1 MGRRVTLLFM
11 ARVDH
16 KKIRQLIAQKQ
27 KTVTDRQ
34 FFSSRA
40 FAAYFADM
48 ALAQTRRYGYHR
60 RVKVRTVWEPKNGNT
75 AMTNNE
81 LIWLNAGHP
90 SITQHKSRAERY
102 AQLCGLF
109 AHELGHVLYTD
120 FITSQTHLTR
130 LDSGFWYPEPPP
142 LRTSREQH
150 AEEELWDYSGDSRK
164 HQSMVRFIMHDI
176 MNILED
182 GYIEQRMIAEYPG
195 VLGQNL
201 QARRAS
207 TFADMPTL
215 SQVIENEPEQGHVW
229 LTIQQALLS
238 YMKWGELKYGDT
250 PLTDERVQVVFG
262 LLPELDKALLSRDL
276 RDRCRAANLI
286 MVRCWHYIKDF
297 LDHCEEMAEQAT
309 PGGDDSV
316 AVGILQQLVSALA
329 GASAAAEGSS
339 APATGAPGKAAPPT
353 SGSTAANRAKTAML
367 AAQAA
372 EESEEETENTAGS
385 ATGAEEQEGD
395 DGTESPTPLGTSED
409 DEENGSNGSGGLGD
423 ELSAGSSDNQQPSN
437 CQTVSDTEQ
446 GRLPQRQTDTLSV
459 PEGGTTEHDDT
470 YRGTGYA
477 NAASDIA
484 RILEAVA
491 EDAVHTS
498 LEKERKRELNELAQS
513 ISYGNIHNGVNMT
526 VHRICEVEPE
536 LRDEYD
542 EVADDLLHISRQ
554 LQKSVTQKLE
564 DSRRGGKQTSLLMGR
579 RLDAHAIARLDGRV
593 FCKNALPNEAPALSV
608 GLLLDESGS
617 MCSCDR
623 ATYARATAIILY
635 DFCRALDIPIMV
647 YGHST
652 SSGCVDLYSY
662 AEFDAIDRDDRY
674 RLMDI
679 SSRGSNRDGAA
690 LRYVAE
696 QLAKRTEDVK
706 ILMLVSDGQPADS
719 GYYGTAAEEDLR
731 GVKQEYQRKGILF
744 VAAAIG
750 ADKDNIERIYGDSF
764 LDITDLNKLPVK
776 LAGIIKRYI
785 R

>member
-1 MGRRVTLLFM
+1 M

-385 ATGAEEQEGD
+385 AVGAEEQEGD

>member
-1 MGRRVTLLFM
+1 M

-339 APATGAPGKAAPPT
+339 APATGAPGNAAPPT
-353 SGSTAANRAKTAML
+353 SESTAANRAKTAML
-367 AAQAA
+367 AAQTA
-372 EESEEETENTAGS
+372 EEPEDETENAAGS
-385 ATGAEEQEGD
+385 AVGAEEQEGD

-423 ELSAGSSDNQQPSN
+423 ELSAGNSDNQQPSN

-652 SSGCVDLYSY
+652 SSGRVDLYSY

>member
-1 MGRRVTLLFM
+1 M

-262 LLPELDKALLSRDL
+262 LLPELDKALLSRDP

-297 LDHCEEMAEQAT
+297 LDHCEEVAAQAT

-353 SGSTAANRAKTAML
+353 SGTTAANRAKTAML

-372 EESEEETENTAGS
+372 EEPEEETENTAGS

-536 LRDEYD
+536 LRDEYN

-652 SSGCVDLYSY
+652 SSGRVDLYSY

>member
-1 MGRRVTLLFM
+1 M

-372 EESEEETENTAGS
+372 EEPEEETENTAGS
-385 ATGAEEQEGD
+385 AVRAEEQEGD

-652 SSGCVDLYSY
+652 SSGRVDLYSY

>member
-1 MGRRVTLLFM
+1 M

-353 SGSTAANRAKTAML
+353 TGSTAANRAKTAML

-372 EESEEETENTAGS
+372 EEPEDETENAAGS

-437 CQTVSDTEQ
+437 CQTGSDTEQ

-542 EVADDLLHISRQ
+542 EVAGDLLHISRQ

-652 SSGCVDLYSY
+652 SSGRVDLYSY

>member
-1 MGRRVTLLFM
+1 M

-142 LRTSREQH
+142 LRTSRVQH

-385 ATGAEEQEGD
+385 AVGAEEQEGD

-409 DEENGSNGSGGLGD
+409 DEENGSNGSGGPGD

>member
-1 MGRRVTLLFM
+1 M

-75 AMTNNE
+75 AMSNNE

-367 AAQAA
+367 AAQTA
-372 EESEEETENTAGS
+372 EEPEDETENAAGS
-385 ATGAEEQEGD
+385 AVGAEEQEGD

-652 SSGCVDLYSY
+652 SSGRVDLYSY

-696 QLAKRTEDVK
+696 QLAKRTEEVK

-764 LDITDLNKLPVK
+764 LDITNLNKLPVK

>member
-1 MGRRVTLLFM
+1 M

-367 AAQAA
+367 ATQAA

-385 ATGAEEQEGD
+385 AVGAEEQEGD

-652 SSGCVDLYSY
+652 SSGRVDLYSY

-764 LDITDLNKLPVK
+764 LDITNLNKLPVK

>member
-1 MGRRVTLLFM
+1 M

-150 AEEELWDYSGDSRK
+150 AEEELWDYSGNSRK

-339 APATGAPGKAAPPT
+339 APATGAPGNAAPPT

-385 ATGAEEQEGD
+385 AVGAEEQEGD

-652 SSGCVDLYSY
+652 SSGRVDLYSY

>member
-1 MGRRVTLLFM
+1 M

-142 LRTSREQH
+142 LRTNREQH
-150 AEEELWDYSGDSRK
+150 AEEELWDYSGNSRK

-297 LDHCEEMAEQAT
+297 LDHCKEMAEQAT

-339 APATGAPGKAAPPT
+339 APATGAPGNAAPPT

-385 ATGAEEQEGD
+385 AVGAEEQEGD

-652 SSGCVDLYSY
+652 SSGRVDLYSY

>member
-1 MGRRVTLLFM
+1 M

-150 AEEELWDYSGDSRK
+150 AEEELWDYSGNSRK

-297 LDHCEEMAEQAT
+297 LDHCKEMAEQAT

-339 APATGAPGKAAPPT
+339 APATGAPGNAAPPT

-372 EESEEETENTAGS
+372 EEPEEETENTAGS

-652 SSGCVDLYSY
+652 SSGRVDLYSY

>member
-1 MGRRVTLLFM
+1 M

-652 SSGCVDLYSY
+652 SSGRVDLYSY

-764 LDITDLNKLPVK
+764 LDITNLNKLPVK

>member
-1 MGRRVTLLFM
+1 M

-353 SGSTAANRAKTAML
+353 SGSTVANRAKTAML

-385 ATGAEEQEGD
+385 AVGAEEQEGD

-423 ELSAGSSDNQQPSN
+423 ELSVGNSDNQQPSN

-652 SSGCVDLYSY
+652 SSGRVDLYSY

>member
-1 MGRRVTLLFM
+1 M

-150 AEEELWDYSGDSRK
+150 AEEELWDYSGNSRK

-297 LDHCEEMAEQAT
+297 LDHCKEMAEQAT

-339 APATGAPGKAAPPT
+339 APATGAPGNAAPPT

-385 ATGAEEQEGD
+385 AVGAEEQEGD
-395 DGTESPTPLGTSED
+395 DGTESLTPLGTSED

-652 SSGCVDLYSY
+652 SSGRVDLYSY

>member
-1 MGRRVTLLFM
+1 MGKRVTLLFM

-150 AEEELWDYSGDSRK
+150 AEEELWDYSGNSRK

-297 LDHCEEMAEQAT
+297 LDHCKEMAEQAT

-339 APATGAPGKAAPPT
+339 APATGAPGNAAPPT

-385 ATGAEEQEGD
+385 AVGAEEQEGD

-652 SSGCVDLYSY
+652 SSGRVDLYSY

>member
-1 MGRRVTLLFM
+1 M

-372 EESEEETENTAGS
+372 EEPEEETENTAGS

-635 DFCRALDIPIMV
+635 DFCRALDIPITV

>member
-1 MGRRVTLLFM
+1 M

-385 ATGAEEQEGD
+385 ATGAEEQEGN

-652 SSGCVDLYSY
+652 SSGRVDLYSY

>member
-1 MGRRVTLLFM
+1 M

-372 EESEEETENTAGS
+372 EESEEETENAAGS

>member
-1 MGRRVTLLFM
+1 M

-48 ALAQTRRYGYHR
+48 ALVQTRRYGYHR

-120 FITSQTHLTR
+120 FIPSQPHLTR

-339 APATGAPGKAAPPT
+339 APATGAPGNAAPPT

-385 ATGAEEQEGD
+385 AVGAEEQEGD

-652 SSGCVDLYSY
+652 SSGRVDLYSY

>member
-1 MGRRVTLLFM
+1 M

-339 APATGAPGKAAPPT
+339 APATGAPGNAAPPT
-353 SGSTAANRAKTAML
+353 SESTAANRAKTAML
-367 AAQAA
+367 AAQTA
-372 EESEEETENTAGS
+372 EEPEDETENAAGS

-395 DGTESPTPLGTSED
+395 DGIESPTPLDTSED

-652 SSGCVDLYSY
+652 SSGRVDLYSY

>member
-1 MGRRVTLLFM
+1 M

-150 AEEELWDYSGDSRK
+150 AEEELWDYSSNSRK

-372 EESEEETENTAGS
+372 EEPEEETENTAGS
-385 ATGAEEQEGD
+385 ATGAEEQEGN

-542 EVADDLLHISRQ
+542 EVADDLLHISLQ

-652 SSGCVDLYSY
+652 SSGRVDLYSY

>member
-1 MGRRVTLLFM
+1 M

-385 ATGAEEQEGD
+385 AVGAEEQEGD

-409 DEENGSNGSGGLGD
+409 DEENGSNGSGGPGD

>member
-1 MGRRVTLLFM
+1 M

-262 LLPELDKALLSRDL
+262 RLPELDKALLSRDL

>member
-1 MGRRVTLLFM
+1 M

-353 SGSTAANRAKTAML
+353 SGSTVANRAKTAML

-385 ATGAEEQEGD
+385 AVGAEEQEGD

-652 SSGCVDLYSY
+652 SSGRVDLYSY

-764 LDITDLNKLPVK
+764 LDITNLNKLPVK

>member
-1 MGRRVTLLFM
+1 M

-339 APATGAPGKAAPPT
+339 VPATGAPGKAAPST

-385 ATGAEEQEGD
+385 ATGSEEQEGD

-477 NAASDIA
+477 C
-484 RILEAVA
+484 RI
-491 EDAVHTS
+491 
-498 LEKERKRELNELAQS
+498 
-513 ISYGNIHNGVNMT
+513 
-526 VHRICEVEPE
+526 
-536 LRDEYD
+536 
-542 EVADDLLHISRQ
+542 
-554 LQKSVTQKLE
+554 
-564 DSRRGGKQTSLLMGR
+564 
-579 RLDAHAIARLDGRV
+579 
-593 FCKNALPNEAPALSV
+593 
-608 GLLLDESGS
+608 
-617 MCSCDR
+617 
-623 ATYARATAIILY
+623 
-635 DFCRALDIPIMV
+635 
-647 YGHST
+647 
-652 SSGCVDLYSY
+652 
-662 AEFDAIDRDDRY
+662 
-674 RLMDI
+674 
-679 SSRGSNRDGAA
+679 
-690 LRYVAE
+690 
-696 QLAKRTEDVK
+696 
-706 ILMLVSDGQPADS
+706 
-719 GYYGTAAEEDLR
+719 
-731 GVKQEYQRKGILF
+731 
-744 VAAAIG
+744 
-750 ADKDNIERIYGDSF
+750 
-764 LDITDLNKLPVK
+764 
-776 LAGIIKRYI
+776 
-785 R
+785 

>member
-1 MGRRVTLLFM
+1 M

-339 APATGAPGKAAPPT
+339 APATGAPGNAAPPT
-353 SGSTAANRAKTAML
+353 SESTAANRAKTAML
-367 AAQAA
+367 AAQTA

-542 EVADDLLHISRQ
+542 EVGGDLLHISRQ

-652 SSGCVDLYSY
+652 SSGRVDLYSY

>member
-1 MGRRVTLLFM
+1 M

-276 RDRCRAANLI
+276 RDRCHAANLI

-385 ATGAEEQEGD
+385 AVGAEEQEGD

-652 SSGCVDLYSY
+652 SSGRVDLYSY

>member
-1 MGRRVTLLFM
+1 M

-48 ALAQTRRYGYHR
+48 ALVQTRRYGYHR

-339 APATGAPGKAAPPT
+339 APATGAPGNAAPPT

-385 ATGAEEQEGD
+385 AVGAEEQEGD

-652 SSGCVDLYSY
+652 SSGRVDLYSY

>member
-1 MGRRVTLLFM
+1 M

-446 GRLPQRQTDTLSV
+446 GRLPQRQTDTLFV

>member
-1 MGRRVTLLFM
+1 M

-385 ATGAEEQEGD
+385 AVGAEEQEGD

-423 ELSAGSSDNQQPSN
+423 ELSAGSSDNQQPST

-652 SSGCVDLYSY
+652 SSGRVDLYSY

-764 LDITDLNKLPVK
+764 LDITNLNKLPVK

>member
-1 MGRRVTLLFM
+1 M

-48 ALAQTRRYGYHR
+48 ALAQIRRYGYHR

-385 ATGAEEQEGD
+385 AVGAEEQEGD

-652 SSGCVDLYSY
+652 SSGRVDLYSY

-764 LDITDLNKLPVK
+764 LDITNLNKLPVK

>member
-1 MGRRVTLLFM
+1 M

-385 ATGAEEQEGD
+385 AVGAEEQEGD

-764 LDITDLNKLPVK
+764 LAITDLNKLPVK

>member
-1 MGRRVTLLFM
+1 M

-339 APATGAPGKAAPPT
+339 APATGAPGNAAPPT
-353 SGSTAANRAKTAML
+353 SESTAANRAKNSYAGCTAPQRSRKMRPKTRL
-367 AAQAA
+367 APPPGLKSRKATMGSSPRRRWAHPRMTKRTAQMAPA
-372 EESEEETENTAGS
+372 
-385 ATGAEEQEGD
+385 
-395 DGTESPTPLGTSED
+395 
-409 DEENGSNGSGGLGD
+409 GLGD

-652 SSGCVDLYSY
+652 SSGRVDLYSY

-679 SSRGSNRDGAA
+679 SSAA
-690 LRYVAE
+690 PTVTARHCAMSPSSW
-696 QLAKRTEDVK
+696 R
-706 ILMLVSDGQPADS
+706 S
-719 GYYGTAAEEDLR
+719 GR
-731 GVKQEYQRKGILF
+731 RM
-744 VAAAIG
+744 
-750 ADKDNIERIYGDSF
+750 
-764 LDITDLNKLPVK
+764 
-776 LAGIIKRYI
+776 
-785 R
+785 

>member
-1 MGRRVTLLFM
+1 M

-297 LDHCEEMAEQAT
+297 LDHCEEVAEQAT

-339 APATGAPGKAAPPT
+339 APATGAPGNAAPPT

-372 EESEEETENTAGS
+372 EEPEDETENAAGS

-446 GRLPQRQTDTLSV
+446 GRLPQRQTDALSV

-652 SSGCVDLYSY
+652 SSGRVDLYSY